1 MQFVFI
7 SAVALPVSCVLYCG
21 QQSVATACQYQQ
33 SEGREL
39 DRVERKTAH
48 ESVVRGPTEHSQYIT
63 ATLNKQRQA
72 EWSEMTVT
80 IKLVHN
86 TILVLAK
93 GCFLKMQFVTL
104 GWRLELCTPQSLTT
118 PIIAPCMFTLHM
130 PIHLVNKTELEVYPS
145 HAIHSTLQLLTISKG
160 AIFYLCMYAH
170 T

>member
-1 MQFVFI
+1 MCFVLW
-7 SAVALPVSCVLYCG
+7 SAECS
-21 QQSVATACQYQQ
+21 QYQQ

-72 EWSEMTVT
+72 KWSEMTVT
-80 IKLVHN
+80 IKLVHD

-93 GCFLKMQFVTL
+93 GCFLKTQFVTL
-104 GWRLELCTPQSLTT
+104 GWCLELCTPQSLTT

-130 PIHLVNKTELEVYPS
+130 PIHLVNKTIPKCVALRFSGTVV
-145 HAIHSTLQLLTISKG
+145 LLRSCKG
-160 AIFYLCMYAH
+160 LFGPWIVH
-170 T
+170 N